1 MTDSRHKDLLAGPRV
16 ARWTCPSCGDAVPRL
31 LPNGAR
37 NARAVTELE
46 LFLADADIETEVRRQ
61 TGTPV
66 SEICLAC
73 ADAVRELVGTLIRPP
88 GEDGDARN
96 SPGLNDTGIV
106 GAALPRS
113 DGTHVLIFH
122 VIDGALRLTETERLT
137 RFDPMRLTYPG
148 SRGAMAPRI
157 WALYSSHLA
166 QLQAR
171 YGEESQNR

>member
-1 MTDSRHKDLLAGPRV
+1 MTDSKHSDLLAGPRV

-37 NARAVTELE
+37 NAQSVAELE
-46 LFLADADIETEVRRQ
+46 LFLEDADIESEVNREP
-61 TGTPV
+61 GTAAD
-66 SEICLAC
+66 EICLAC

-106 GAALPRS
+106 GAALPRG

-122 VIDGALRLTETERLT
+122 VIDGVLRLTETERLT

-157 WALYSSHLA
+157 WELYARHLA

-171 YGEESQNR
+171 YGEEPQNR